1 MTSQSATPETID
13 KLADGVTY
21 ALAMLAGMQLDAWT
35 PLKDGPRT
43 AEQIAS
49 SLNVRT
55 FKIRPLLKAL
65 TAAGLLTAKDDLFIN
80 TPEAQRYLVN
90 GIPDSMLGSGSQL
103 AHVWA
108 ELLGT
113 AESIR
118 TGEPQSKIDY
128 ST

>member
-49 SLNVRT
+49 SLNGRA

-65 TAAGLLTAKDDLFIN
+65 TAAGLLTFA
-80 TPEAQRYLVN
+80 AR
-90 GIPDSMLGSGSQL
+90 SG
-103 AHVWA
+103 
-108 ELLGT
+108 
-113 AESIR
+113 
-118 TGEPQSKIDY
+118 DY
-128 ST
+128 YCRRLR